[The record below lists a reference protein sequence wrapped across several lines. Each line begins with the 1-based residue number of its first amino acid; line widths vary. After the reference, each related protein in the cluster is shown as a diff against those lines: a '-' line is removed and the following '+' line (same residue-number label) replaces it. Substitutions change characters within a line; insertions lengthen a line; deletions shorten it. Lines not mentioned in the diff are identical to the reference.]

1 MAGQLAEKMAGKM
14 ELSPAA
20 ARALKLAA
28 WWGDQLAAI
37 LVVDWDVSTVE
48 WKVVSSVEK
57 TAVVLDVWMAEAM
70 AETMGEKLAVDLEI
84 AKVEKSADDLDGKL
98 AEQKADRMAD

>member
-1 MAGQLAEKMAGKM
+1 MMAGQLAVNMAGKT
-14 ELSPAA
+14 EPSPAA
-20 ARALKLAA
+20 ARVLKSAA

-37 LVVDWDVSTVE
+37 LVVDWDASTVE

-57 TAVVLDVWMAEAM
+57 TDAVLDVWMAEAM

-84 AKVEKSADDLDGKL
+84 AKVEKPTRA
-98 AEQKADRMAD
+98 